1 MMVKLLSAAALCIA
15 ACATKAPPVAAQMDL
30 EKEASTALA
39 RMQER
44 DPGISQV
51 IGSAA
56 GYAVFPDVGAGA
68 VVAGGAF
75 GRGVF
80 FEHGAPIG
88 YVELKQGSIG
98 LQLGGHTYSEL
109 LVLRERDD
117 VERLKANAFTIGADA
132 SAVALDAGAQAKTH
146 FDEGTNIF
154 VMTRGGLMAG
164 VSVTG
169 QKIEYRPLG

>member
-1 MMVKLLSAAALCIA
+1 MVKLLSAAALCIA

-117 VERLKANAFTIGADA
+117 VERLKANAFTLSGAIVSSAWCTA
-132 SAVALDAGAQAKTH
+132 SSLR
-146 FDEGTNIF
+146 
-154 VMTRGGLMAG
+154 RGSSGRTSACPR
-164 VSVTG
+164 
-169 QKIEYRPLG
+169 RPSGSARRRARSGRRHPRP